1 MESIQG
7 GKMEQEGKMYWSRK
21 KNTLRQIRESNNY
34 FTDLLMGLGLL
45 RTCLDCFLVGMTN
58 VRLKECGRDPLLG

>member
-1 MESIQG
+1 
-7 GKMEQEGKMYWSRK
+7 MYWGRK

-45 RTCLDCFLVGMTN
+45 RTCLDHFLVGKTN
-58 VRLKECGRDPLLG
+58 VQLKEHGRDLLLR